1 MVDFVG
7 ADGGATVGVDSSVTA
22 GNPVVGDLLS
32 GTDGDSVGNVVGGD
46 VMGTGVATG
55 DGVDGPI
62 GERRA
67 GVVSEDAGIMA
78 IVGIVVDAF
87 VRNENI

>member
-32 GTDGDSVGNVVGGD
+32 GTDGDSVGNVVVGD
-46 VMGTGVATG
+46 VMGAGVATG